1 MLSIRQGSA
10 RKRYDHEEA
19 KVELSELGMR
29 RGNSPS
35 DVGRDSKHIR
45 NGVQTTQWARGI
57 RSESPGANAR
67 PGKANVFGQTL
78 VQRWMKLLSQGHCK
92 PRNSCRSS
100 ILTCKKPGLRYSR
113 SWPCYDT
120 WMREGVRLQSVRA
133 LLDLVQEL
141 FSQSKQREFEDYMR
155 NTLRQEG
162 LRGNDIRLY
171 EKPKNEP
178 IVGADLDRLDSSI
191 PFWYRAILA
200 SQVNT
205 EISGDILLFVRFQI
219 N

>member
-78 VQRWMKLLSQGHCK
+78 VQ
-92 PRNSCRSS
+92 
-100 ILTCKKPGLRYSR
+100 
-113 SWPCYDT
+113 
-120 WMREGVRLQSVRA
+120 
-133 LLDLVQEL
+133 
-141 FSQSKQREFEDYMR
+141 
-155 NTLRQEG
+155 
-162 LRGNDIRLY
+162 
-171 EKPKNEP
+171 
-178 IVGADLDRLDSSI
+178 
-191 PFWYRAILA
+191 
-200 SQVNT
+200 
-205 EISGDILLFVRFQI
+205 
-219 N
+219 